1 MFLKVAKIL
10 SVKVAPYINSA
21 VSASLS
27 SRRVRLEK
35 NKKVKEESLSPQE
48 ESVESTVVMSSSSPR
63 PKSKMTKCRNRK
75 ESFIAEATEPD
86 ASRAVPYFPCDNI
99 SKSSEGCEFRGGST
113 SVCGER
119 PWEDNEYSSLIGNK
133 KPRNSKKI
141 TSYGTVSCQEA
152 NGDIGICRDLSGDN
166 DSCSSASDGH
176 SSSASSGVLTSKMTN
191 RQAMVLAMVL
201 VNSFSSSLTVCLFPP
216 FYPRLAEMKGTTASS
231 YGMIIG
237 TNCLV
242 AFLTTPFIGNQLP
255 RIGVKF
261 SFCFGTFA
269 GGMCCALSGLL
280 EFFEPGQSFIIF
292 SVLLRLFHAVANA
305 LVITSTFAYQAM
317 EFPGSVAK
325 VFSITRCVMNVTQLF
340 GPLMGGVL
348 HEAGGFFL
356 PFAVM
361 GGFQIILAFLSVS
374 LMPPPLNDDSEDED
388 REYGHSKKKNKLSVC
403 KILSIPTIWFSFVAF
418 IIATMCNGFISV
430 NLEPEVLRQ
439 FQLSPIYIGLVFGLK
454 DGANS
459 IASPIW
465 GFVCDNNKK
474 SVKPYLIVSA
484 ILVAVSFLILG
495 AGELLGF
502 AVSLTIPSLVA
513 ALCVNGVGIGG
524 QQVVGVVDALH
535 EASRAGYPENPAT
548 QGLVAGMWSSLSGAG
563 RFVSRAGSGLLVDV
577 YGFSPV
583 TSIACGLQLVVALV
597 TFIYLV
603 TCECSLVARE
613 SGLKWEDV
621 TIVEHGRRRED
632 QVVFANSNS
641 PSESLMAHS
650 VQVGVSIASQKGAP
664 RIANS
669 MPPNR
674 RWSFSEEDE
683 LLNRTKSVS

>member
-27 SRRVRLEK
+27 SRRVRLE
-35 NKKVKEESLSPQE
+35 NSIKKEKEESVPQGE
-48 ESVESTVVMSSSSPR
+48 GAKTESTVVMSSSR
-63 PKSKMTKCRNRK
+63 HKSKMTATCRNRK
-75 ESFIAEATEPD
+75 ASFIAEVTEPD
-86 ASRAVPYFPCDNI
+86 ESRAVSCYPYDQP
-99 SKSSEGCEFRGGST
+99 SEVCEFRGGVPP
-113 SVCGER
+113 VCGER
-119 PWEDNEYSSLIGNK
+119 PRAQDNEYTSLIGNTR
-133 KPRNSKKI
+133 PRNSKKI
-141 TSYGTVSCQEA
+141 TSYGTVRCQEA
-152 NGDIGICRDLSGDN
+152 NGDIGSCRDLSGDN
-166 DSCSSASDGH
+166 DSCCSASDEL
-176 SSSASSGVLTSKMTN
+176 SSSGSSGELTSKLTT
-191 RQAMVLAMVL
+191 RQIMVLAMVL

-255 RIGVKF
+255 LIGVKF

-269 GGMCCALSGLL
+269 GGVCCALSGLL

-292 SVLLRLFHAVANA
+292 SVLLRIFHACANA

-348 HEAGGFFL
+348 HEAGGFYL
-356 PFAVM
+356 PFTVM
-361 GGFQIILAFLSVS
+361 GGFQIGLAFLSIF
-374 LMPPPLNDDSEDED
+374 LMPPPFSEDSEDED
-388 REYGHSKKKNKLSVC
+388 REYGHSKKKNKLSVR

-484 ILVAVSFLILG
+484 ILVALSFFILG
-495 AGELLGF
+495 AGDLLGI

-513 ALCVNGVGIGG
+513 ALCINGVGIGG

-535 EASRAGYPENPAT
+535 EASRAGYPENAAT

-563 RFVSRAGSGLLVDV
+563 RFVSRAGSGLLVDG

-597 TFIYLV
+597 TFLYLV

-632 QVVFANSNS
+632 QVVFANGSS
-641 PSESLMAHS
+641 PSESLMGHS
-650 VQVGVSIASQKGAP
+650 VQVGVSIGSQKVAP

-669 MPPNR
+669 MPPVR
-674 RWSFSEEDE
+674 RWSFSEAE
-683 LLNRTKSVS
+683 LSRSVS

>member
-75 ESFIAEATEPD
+75 ESFIAEAKEPD

-99 SKSSEGCEFRGGST
+99 SKSSEVCEFRGEST

-119 PWEDNEYSSLIGNK
+119 PWEDDEYSSLIGNK

-269 GGMCCALSGLL
+269 GGVCCALSGLL

-348 HEAGGFFL
+348 HEAGGFYL

-374 LMPPPLNDDSEDED
+374 LMPPPLNDDSEED
-388 REYGHSKKKNKLSVC
+388 DRDYGHSKKKNKLSVC

-495 AGELLGF
+495 QYLVYCKRYVDSSCSRLVSYFCFPGAGELLGF

-563 RFVSRAGSGLLVDV
+563 RCVNCTCVQYSLTQFSFCPGLSAALALASWWTCTGS
-577 YGFSPV
+577 
-583 TSIACGLQLVVALV
+583 
-597 TFIYLV
+597 
-603 TCECSLVARE
+603 
-613 SGLKWEDV
+613 
-621 TIVEHGRRRED
+621 
-632 QVVFANSNS
+632 
-641 PSESLMAHS
+641 
-650 VQVGVSIASQKGAP
+650 
-664 RIANS
+664 
-669 MPPNR
+669 PP
-674 RWSFSEEDE
+674 
-683 LLNRTKSVS
+683 

>member
-1 MFLKVAKIL
+1 
-10 SVKVAPYINSA
+10 
-21 VSASLS
+21 
-27 SRRVRLEK
+27 
-35 NKKVKEESLSPQE
+35 
-48 ESVESTVVMSSSSPR
+48 
-63 PKSKMTKCRNRK
+63 MTTACRNRK
-75 ESFIAEATEPD
+75 ASFIAEVTEPED
-86 ASRAVPYFPCDNI
+86 SREVSYYPCDES
-99 SKSSEGCEFRGGST
+99 SKSSAVCEFRGAT

-119 PWEDNEYSSLIGNK
+119 PRVQDNEFTSLIGK
-133 KPRNSKKI
+133 SRPRNSKKI
-141 TSYGTVSCQEA
+141 TSYGTVRCQEA
-152 NGDIGICRDLSGDN
+152 DGAIGSCRDLSGDN
-166 DSCSSASDGH
+166 DSCCSASADEL
-176 SSSASSGVLTSKMTN
+176 SSSGSSGVLTSKLTH
-191 RQAMVLAMVL
+191 RQILVLAMVL

-255 RIGVKF
+255 LIGVKF

-269 GGMCCALSGLL
+269 GGVCCALSGLL

-292 SVLLRLFHAVANA
+292 SVLLRIFHACANA

-348 HEAGGFFL
+348 HEAGGFYL

-361 GGFQIILAFLSVS
+361 GGFQILLAFLSIFM
-374 LMPPPLNDDSEDED
+374 MPPPFLEDSEDED
-388 REYGHSKKKNKLSVC
+388 REYGHSKKNKLSVR

-484 ILVAVSFLILG
+484 ILVALSFFILG
-495 AGELLGF
+495 AGDLLGF
-502 AVSLTIPSLVA
+502 TVSLTIPSLVA
-513 ALCVNGVGIGG
+513 ALCINGVGIGG

-535 EASRAGYPENPAT
+535 EASRAGYPENAAT

-563 RFVSRAGSGLLVDV
+563 RFVSRAGSGLLVDG

-597 TFIYLV
+597 TFLYLV

-632 QVVFANSNS
+632 QVVFANGSS
-641 PSESLMAHS
+641 PSESLMGHS
-650 VQVGVSIASQKGAP
+650 VQVGVSIGGQKVAP

-669 MPPNR
+669 MPPVR
-674 RWSFSEEDE
+674 RWSFSEAE
-683 LLNRTKSVS
+683 LSRSVS

>member
-27 SRRVRLEK
+27 SRRVRLE
-35 NKKVKEESLSPQE
+35 NSIKKKEESVPQGE
-48 ESVESTVVMSSSSPR
+48 GASAESTVVMSSSR
-63 PKSKMTKCRNRK
+63 HKSKMTATCRNRK
-75 ESFIAEATEPD
+75 ASFIAEVTEPD
-86 ASRAVPYFPCDNI
+86 ESREVSCYPCDQ
-99 SKSSEGCEFRGGST
+99 SSEVCEFRGGVT

-119 PWEDNEYSSLIGNK
+119 PRTQDNEYTSLIGNTR
-133 KPRNSKKI
+133 PRNSKKI
-141 TSYGTVSCQEA
+141 TSYGTVRCQEA
-152 NGDIGICRDLSGDN
+152 NGDIGSCRDLSGDN
-166 DSCSSASDGH
+166 DSCCSASDEL
-176 SSSASSGVLTSKMTN
+176 SSSGSSGVLTSKLTT
-191 RQAMVLAMVL
+191 RQIMVLAMVL

-255 RIGVKF
+255 LIGVKF

-269 GGMCCALSGLL
+269 GGVCCALSGLL

-292 SVLLRLFHAVANA
+292 SVLLRIFHACANA

-348 HEAGGFFL
+348 HEAGGFYL
-356 PFAVM
+356 PFTVM
-361 GGFQIILAFLSVS
+361 GGFQIGLAFLSIF
-374 LMPPPLNDDSEDED
+374 LMPPPFNEDSEDED
-388 REYGHSKKKNKLSVC
+388 REYGHSKKKNKLSVR

-484 ILVAVSFLILG
+484 ILVALSFFILG
-495 AGELLGF
+495 QFLSSVPDKF
-502 AVSLTIPSLVA
+502 HVLVF
-513 ALCVNGVGIGG
+513 
-524 QQVVGVVDALH
+524 Q
-535 EASRAGYPENPAT
+535 
-548 QGLVAGMWSSLSGAG
+548 
-563 RFVSRAGSGLLVDV
+563 
-577 YGFSPV
+577 
-583 TSIACGLQLVVALV
+583 ALV
-597 TFIYLV
+597 I
-603 TCECSLVARE
+603 CW
-613 SGLKWEDV
+613 G
-621 TIVEHGRRRED
+621 
-632 QVVFANSNS
+632 S
-641 PSESLMAHS
+641 P
-650 VQVGVSIASQKGAP
+650 
-664 RIANS
+664 
-669 MPPNR
+669 
-674 RWSFSEEDE
+674 
-683 LLNRTKSVS
+683 

>member
-1 MFLKVAKIL
+1 M
-10 SVKVAPYINSA
+10 P
-21 VSASLS
+21 
-27 SRRVRLEK
+27 
-35 NKKVKEESLSPQE
+35 
-48 ESVESTVVMSSSSPR
+48 PR
-63 PKSKMTKCRNRK
+63 PKPKLTTCRNGK
-75 ESFIAEATEPD
+75 TSFSLIAEVTEPED
-86 ASRAVPYFPCDNI
+86 STSESPNQNEEN
-99 SKSSEGCEFRGGST
+99 SKSNEVFKFRGET
-113 SVCGER
+113 SVCGEQPR
-119 PWEDNEYSSLIGNK
+119 IQADTEYTSLVGKLRNGNGGK
-133 KPRNSKKI
+133 MS
-141 TSYGTVSCQEA
+141 SYGAVRHQEA
-152 NGDIGICRDLSGDN
+152 PSSYDDLSGDN
-166 DSCSSASDGH
+166 DSASDEV
-176 SSSASSGVLTSKMTN
+176 SSSASSGSSGLTNKLSN
-191 RQAMVLAMVL
+191 RQMMVLAMVL

-242 AFLTTPFIGNQLP
+242 AFLLTPFIGNQLP

-269 GGMCCALSGLL
+269 GGVCCALSGLL
-280 EFFEPGQSFIIF
+280 EFFEPGQSFLIF
-292 SVLLRLFHAVANA
+292 SVLLRIFHACANA
-305 LVITSTFAYQAM
+305 LVITSTFTYQAM
-317 EFPGSVAK
+317 EFPCSVAK
-325 VFSITRCVMNVTQLF
+325 VFSITRAVMNVTQLF
-340 GPLMGGVL
+340 GPLIGGVM
-348 HEAGGFFL
+348 HEAGGFCL

-361 GGFQIILAFLSVS
+361 GAFQVVLAFLSVF
-374 LMPPPLNDDSEDED
+374 LMPRPFFPEDSRD
-388 REYGHSKKKNKLSVC
+388 YGPSKKKNKLTVS
-403 KILSIPTIWFSFVAF
+403 KILRIPTIWFSFLAF
-418 IIATMCNGFISV
+418 IVATMCNGFISV

-439 FQLSPIYIGLVFGLK
+439 FQMSPIYIGLVFGLK

-465 GFVCDNNKK
+465 GFICDNNKK
-474 SVKPYLIVSA
+474 SVKPFLIVSA
-484 ILVAVSFLILG
+484 ILVALSFLILG
-495 AGELLGF
+495 AGDILGI

-513 ALCVNGVGIGG
+513 ALCINGVGIGG

-577 YGFSPV
+577 YGFGPV
-583 TSIACGLQLVVALV
+583 TSIASGLQLAVALV
-597 TFIYLV
+597 TFLYLV

-632 QVVFANSNS
+632 QVVFASGNS

-650 VQVGVSIASQKGAP
+650 VSVPVRQSVAP

-674 RWSFSEEDE
+674 RWSFSQEAEVS
-683 LLNRTKSVS
+683 RSVS

>member
-27 SRRVRLEK
+27 SRRVRLAN
-35 NKKVKEESLSPQE
+35 NKKDKEESLPPKGDSA
-48 ESVESTVVMSSSSPR
+48 ESSVVMSSSSSR
-63 PKSKMTKCRNRK
+63 PKSIMTTTCRNRK
-75 ESFIAEATEPD
+75 ASCIAEVTEPD
-86 ASRAVPYFPCDNI
+86 QTRAVPCFLGDKN
-99 SKSSEGCEFRGGST
+99 SKSSASEVCEFRGGSS
-113 SVCGER
+113 SVCGGR
-119 PWEDNEYSSLIGNK
+119 PLEDECSSLIGNT
-133 KPRNSKKI
+133 KPRNGKKI

-166 DSCSSASDGH
+166 DSCCSASDEL
-176 SSSASSGVLTSKMTN
+176 SSSASSGVLTSKLTT
-191 RQAMVLAMVL
+191 RQVMVLTMVL
-201 VNSFSSSLTVCLFPP
+201 INSFSSSLTVCLFPP
-216 FYPRLAEMKGTTASS
+216 FYPRLAEMKGTTASC

-255 RIGVKF
+255 HIGVKF

-269 GGMCCALSGLL
+269 GGVCCALSGLL

-292 SVLLRLFHAVANA
+292 SVLLRIFHAVANA

-340 GPLMGGVL
+340 GPLLGGVL
-348 HEAGGFFL
+348 HEAGGFYL

-361 GGFQIILAFLSVS
+361 GGFQMILSPFSIF
-374 LMPPPLNDDSEDED
+374 LMPPPLIDDSEDED
-388 REYGHSKKKNKLSVC
+388 RDYGHSKKKNKLSVC

-439 FQLSPIYIGLVFGLK
+439 FQLSPIFIGLVFGLK

-484 ILVAVSFLILG
+484 ILVALSFFILG
-495 AGELLGF
+495 QYLNEDYSYSKTVSCFPGAGNLLGI
-502 AVSLTIPSLVA
+502 AVSLTIPTVVA

-563 RFVSRAGSGLLVDV
+563 RCVNCTHVLC
-577 YGFSPV
+577 
-583 TSIACGLQLVVALV
+583 T
-597 TFIYLV
+597 
-603 TCECSLVARE
+603 
-613 SGLKWEDV
+613 
-621 TIVEHGRRRED
+621 
-632 QVVFANSNS
+632 
-641 PSESLMAHS
+641 
-650 VQVGVSIASQKGAP
+650 
-664 RIANS
+664 
-669 MPPNR
+669 
-674 RWSFSEEDE
+674 
-683 LLNRTKSVS
+683 LNRSSFCLGSSAAQAPASWWTCMGSPP